1 MLTLIE
7 KNDISEQVIGHSW
20 DVSPCYLLLV
30 VSEAVAGAAGIVFLD
45 WILTSKPAKSWICQ
59 RLRLKSDLKLS
70 NVTQFLLHGLSSS
83 KLPHIPPAAKKWVYK
98 NIKEKC
104 YRLVIP
110 LLIIHE
116 RLQTEMEDINHPY
129 HKAVSEGRQG
139 RHTHTSSSSSTF
151 LPPSISKNNRSVPEE
166 HSSYFKERRDAARSL
181 HVCCTN

>member
-45 WILTSKPAKSWICQ
+45 WILTSKPAESWICQ

-139 RHTHTSSSSSTF
+139 RHTHTHQQQQQHF
-151 LPPSISKNNRSVPEE
+151 LASV
-166 HSSYFKERRDAARSL
+166 HLQKQSLCSRRAFQL
-181 HVCCTN
+181 F